1 MLGSI
6 NRELRIERADLSS
19 HQQSDPWTASR
30 KWHLQ
35 SQLSTN
41 WTICPPIN
49 PKSLQSR
56 VSLEKVE
63 SWVLLCSQQH
73 WFSFVSGRM
82 YDLKLKISL
91 TGINLEVQ
99 SPVCIIN
106 LWIDISLTSTNWVG
120 DDGESILG
128 IVLEVENLVA
138 SLGPPQVVYNR
149 HLYLCMQ
156 TFWWLWVAVM
166 FLFLWSTSHL
176 GTQIKVY
183 SSSLRINKF
192 TSSSSFCL
200 CSNVRWREV
209 PMIFMRSLIAN
220 QLLE

>member
-41 WTICPPIN
+41 WMFYPPIN

-56 VSLEKVE
+56 VNLEKVE
-63 SWVLLCSQQH
+63 SWALLFSQQQ

-91 TGINLEVQ
+91 TDINLEVQ

-106 LWIDISLTSTNWVG
+106 VSIDIILRPTNWVG
-120 DDGESILG
+120 ADGESILG
-128 IVLEVENLVA
+128 SVLEVENLVA

-156 TFWWLWVAVM
+156 TFWWLQVTVM
-166 FLFLWSTSHL
+166 FLFLWNTLHL
-176 GTQIKVY
+176 GT
-183 SSSLRINKF
+183 
-192 TSSSSFCL
+192 
-200 CSNVRWREV
+200 
-209 PMIFMRSLIAN
+209 
-220 QLLE
+220 

>member
-6 NRELRIERADLSS
+6 NRELWIERADLSS
-19 HQQSDPWTASR
+19 HQQSDPWTASG

-41 WTICPPIN
+41 WTIYPPIN

-106 LWIDISLTSTNWVG
+106 LWIDISLMSTNWVG
-120 DDGESILG
+120 DDGDSILG
-128 IVLEVENLVA
+128 KVCWRWKIWLHLLGHPKLCTIVICTCVCKLFDDCKWQSCSCSYWTL
-138 SLGPPQVVYNR
+138 PI
-149 HLYLCMQ
+149 
-156 TFWWLWVAVM
+156 WAV
-166 FLFLWSTSHL
+166 
-176 GTQIKVY
+176 GTQ
-183 SSSLRINKF
+183 SRF
-192 TSSSSFCL
+192 TARL
-200 CSNVRWREV
+200 WE
-209 PMIFMRSLIAN
+209 
-220 QLLE
+220 